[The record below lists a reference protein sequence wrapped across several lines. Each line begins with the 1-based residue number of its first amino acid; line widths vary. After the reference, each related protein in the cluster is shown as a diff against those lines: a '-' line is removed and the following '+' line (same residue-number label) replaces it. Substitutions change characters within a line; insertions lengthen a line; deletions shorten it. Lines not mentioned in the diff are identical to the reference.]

1 MSSKSISNG
10 GPELERVPSEMD
22 DSGTD
27 SGSDEEETV
36 DAEQTVEDQNEVNK
50 KLSPRCIFVHFVRI
64 KFIYL

>member
-1 MSSKSISNG
+1 MSSKSSGLSNG

-36 DAEQTVEDQNEVNK
+36 DAEQTVEDQNEVCFK
-50 KLSPRCIFVHFVRI
+50 I
-64 KFIYL
+64 